1 MGYSLTGSRRKIML
15 GIDLGTIFLSAMTTA
30 GPAAFALALFLGPLG
45 LPIPTG
51 LLVVA
56 AGAFVRQGLMPL
68 GVAVGLGLAA
78 TLSGDATSYLLGR
91 FAGGWAQRLGKGRRA
106 AGWQRAREQFKRRG
120 GLALYATRVL
130 LTALDVP
137 ANLIAGGSG
146 YGFRRF
152 LAWDVAGRV
161 TWLLLYGGLGYLF
174 CSQWQAV
181 TALLSSY
188 GIWLGLAAGAAFLLA
203 QLIRR
208 LRRARQASQ
217 AGLCGQVAS

>member
-1 MGYSLTGSRRKIML
+1 ML
-15 GIDLGTIFLSAMTTA
+15 GPDLGSIFLSAMTTV
-30 GPAAFALALFLGPLG
+30 GPAALALALFLGPLG

-68 GVAVGLGLAA
+68 ALAAGLGLAA
-78 TLSGDATSYLLGR
+78 TLLGDAASYLLGR
-91 FAGGWAQRLGKGRRA
+91 FAGGRAQRLGQGRRA
-106 AGWQRAREQFKRRG
+106 AAWQRAQEQFRQRG
-120 GLALYATRVL
+120 GLALYSTRVL

-137 ANLIAGGSG
+137 TNLIAGGSG

-174 CSQWQAV
+174 GSQWQAV
-181 TALLSSY
+181 TALLSAY
-188 GIWLGLAAGAAFLLA
+188 GLWMGAAAGAIFLLV

-208 LRRARQASQ
+208 LRTRHTRQAE
-217 AGLCGQVAS
+217 LCGQVTS

>member
-1 MGYSLTGSRRKIML
+1 MFGM
-15 GIDLGTIFLSAMTTA
+15 DLGTIFLSAMTTT

-78 TLSGDATSYLLGR
+78 TLLGDAISYLLGR

-106 AGWQRAREQFKRRG
+106 PAWQRAQEQFKRRG

-137 ANLIAGGSG
+137 TNLIAGGSG

-152 LAWDVAGRV
+152 LAWAVAGRV

-174 CSQWQAV
+174 SSQWQVV
-181 TALLSSY
+181 TALLNTY
-188 GIWLGLAAGAAFLLA
+188 GLWLGLAAGAGFLLA
-203 QLIRR
+203 QLVRR
-208 LRRARQASQ
+208 LRRFRRAGQS
-217 AGLCGQVAS
+217 GLCEQIAS

>member
-1 MGYSLTGSRRKIML
+1 ML
-15 GIDLGTIFLSAMTTA
+15 GTDLGTFFLSAMTSA

-68 GVAVGLGLAA
+68 AEVAGLGLAA
-78 TLSGDATSYLLGR
+78 TLLGDATSYLLGR

-106 AGWQRAREQFKRRG
+106 VAWQRAQEQFRRRG

-137 ANLIAGGSG
+137 TNMIAGGSG
-146 YGFRRF
+146 YGLRRF
-152 LAWDVAGRV
+152 LAWDIAGRV

-174 CSQWQAV
+174 SSQWQAV
-181 TALLSSY
+181 TALLSTY
-188 GIWLGLAAGAAFLLA
+188 GLWVGVAAGVGFLLV
-203 QLIRR
+203 QLVRR
-208 LRRARQASQ
+208 LWRVRHASQ
-217 AGLCGQVAS
+217 NGLCGQTSS